1 MPKDRLPQY
10 ISTSAFADM
19 MKCHESTVRKAIKE
33 DRISEDCLRRNGNGR
48 LNGIDWAKAKIEWAR
63 NYSIGNNPSSPV
75 AESLTAEVITGTR
88 GDSGDIKD
96 VAESKRLQEHYKAE
110 LARIELEEK
119 EKKLVYRD
127 LVRKDLYGF
136 GNEVK
141 LALQAV
147 PDAVADAVA
156 IEDDRNKCYKIVLKE
171 INDAL
176 RKLTEV
182 VERDF
187 G

>member
-1 MPKDRLPQY
+1 
-10 ISTSAFADM
+10 M

-33 DRISEDCLRRNGNGR
+33 NRISEDSLRRNGNGR
-48 LNGIDWAKAKIEWAR
+48 LNGIDWQKAKVEWAR
-63 NYSIGNNPSSPV
+63 NYSMGNNPSSPV
-75 AESLTAEVITGTR
+75 AEALTAEVITNTR
-88 GDSGDIKD
+88 RDSEESD
-96 VAESKRLQEHYKAE
+96 VAIKEVPESKKLQEHYKAE